1 MKKIFFTNI
10 SFPGNAGDFWSSPVH
25 YYDFSKYNFE
35 QIHYMYIWDALE
47 GRERDFYLLKDSIVV
62 VGGGG
67 LITSKGDHLQ
77 NTLEYLVENNKV
89 IFWGSGT
96 NTQFRPSLG
105 ILNHPNVILSG
116 IRDFNFKNYLPCV
129 SCKNILF
136 DKKYVEKGGIGILE
150 GAGLPVDIPNY
161 PRISND
167 RPIEEILEFI
177 SDKSIIISATFH
189 GIYWSQLMSKK
200 VLYYSYDDNLI
211 NSKYLNIKHR
221 VDICNKENY
230 LEKIYNISST
240 EGFKEECRNLNDN
253 FYREVIKLF

>member
-1 MKKIFFTNI
+1 MKKLFFTNI
-10 SFPGNAGDFWSSPVH
+10 SYLGNAGDFWSTPTK
-25 YYDFSKYNFE
+25 YYDFSKYDYK
-35 QIHYMYIWDALE
+35 QIHYMYILDALE
-47 GRERDFYLLKDSIVV
+47 GRERDYYLLKDSIVV

-67 LITSKGDHLQ
+67 LITHKGDHLQ
-77 NTLEYLVENNKV
+77 KTLEYLVENNKV

-96 NTQFRPSLG
+96 NTPLKPQLE
-105 ILNHPNVILSG
+105 ILDHPNVILSG

-136 DKKYVEKGGIGILE
+136 DKKYLEKGGVGILE
-150 GAGLPVDIPNY
+150 GAGFPVDIPYY
-161 PRISND
+161 PKISND

-177 SDKSIIISATFH
+177 ADKSIIISATFH

-200 VLYYSYDDNLI
+200 VLYYNYGNLV

-221 VDICNKENY
+221 VDTCTKDNY

-240 EGFKEECRNLNDN
+240 EGFKEECRLLNDN
-253 FYREVIKLF
+253 FHKEVIKLL